1 LLRDT
6 SAMTDVYRSYPM
18 RSVALYNGVTLLHFA
33 LGAAGIALAYD
44 RWPTFDWVVAAIY
57 LVFAVGQMYVMMPLV
72 VCPSCVY
79 RTMSGARC
87 VAAMNI
93 VSARMRRIAPPADFA
108 RRAEGVFCHNDLYI
122 GSLIAPI
129 PLILVGL
136 IVNFSPV
143 ALVTALA
150 VAGLLA
156 FRYFVIF
163 RRTACPHCAA
173 KGRCPNAKAM
183 GIG

>member
-1 LLRDT
+1 M
-6 SAMTDVYRSYPM
+6 SDVYRSYPAA
-18 RSVALYNGVTLLHFA
+18 SVALYHGATLLHFG

-44 RWPTFDWVVAAIY
+44 RWPTVGWVLATIY
-57 LVFAVGQMYVMMPLV
+57 LLVALGQMYVMMPLA

-93 VSARMRRIAPPADFA
+93 VSAHLRRIRPTGDFA
-108 RRAEGVFCHNDLYI
+108 RRAKGVVCHNNLYL

-136 IVNFSPV
+136 AVDYSTA
-143 ALVTALA
+143 ALVLA
-150 VAGLLA
+150 ATVAGLLA
-156 FRYFVIF
+156 FRYVVVF